1 MLGWAVAG
9 WLGVRLPCWKSRCR
23 ASKIAECTATCK
35 FFWKNMIG
43 RGASLCRSAMLPQRY
58 VPTGPCPLCYGY
70 DEIVSGSVGLVFQ
83 GGILNRRG

>member
-1 MLGWAVAG
+1 
-9 WLGVRLPCWKSRCR
+9 
-23 ASKIAECTATCK
+23 
-35 FFWKNMIG
+35 MIG
-43 RGASLCRSAMLPQRY
+43 RGASLCRSAMLPQHY